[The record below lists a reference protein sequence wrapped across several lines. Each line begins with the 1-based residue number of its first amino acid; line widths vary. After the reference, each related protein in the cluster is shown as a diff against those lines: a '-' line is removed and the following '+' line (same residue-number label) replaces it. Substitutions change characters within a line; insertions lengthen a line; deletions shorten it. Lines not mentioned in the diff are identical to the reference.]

1 MNDGTNKN
9 KEKIKGITLSAE
21 QQAAFDQ
28 CTDSNSNIFII
39 NGRPGTGKTT
49 MAFYIVQ
56 HYLDKGDAVALCA
69 PTGRA
74 ARRLSEM
81 TGHQASTI
89 HRLLSYK
96 PSADSGGF
104 EYNKNNPLPHTLIV
118 VDESSMVDITLFY
131 HLLEALSENCK
142 LILVGDP
149 YQLPPVGPGAP
160 FRDLIRSGEVPCYEL
175 MTIHRQA
182 AGNNI
187 ITAAHAILDGNPSG
201 IEWDGESLDLQLV
214 SLGKGDD
221 CDPDEIVDY
230 IEEEI
235 FRSKH
240 KYGLPRTNT
249 QILAPMRKA
258 TVGITSMN
266 ARFQNAFNPPTNMKK
281 EYMHSG
287 SKFREGDRIIQTK
300 NDYDLGVFNGD
311 LGVITRIKPGDSRD
325 ANGKKK
331 DVAMEVEFDDLA
343 TVQLRTADHL
353 NHIALAYA
361 MTIHKSQ
368 GSEYD
373 MVVIPCHRAHIWMW
387 SRPLIY
393 TALTR
398 AKKFCV
404 LVGDMS
410 VVSSAI
416 NNVRDDG
423 RMTYL
428 AERLQRHD
436 LESIGKA

>member
-1 MNDGTNKN
+1 MNE
-9 KEKIKGITLSAE
+9 EKIKKMITLSDE
-21 QQAAFDQ
+21 QQEAFDR
-28 CTDSNSNIFII
+28 CTSSNANIFII

-56 HYLDKGDAVALCA
+56 HYVNKGDYVALCA

-74 ARRLSEM
+74 ARRLSET
-81 TGHQASTI
+81 TGHPASTI
-89 HRLLSYK
+89 HRLLSFK
-96 PSADSGGF
+96 PGVGF
-104 EYNKNNPLPHTLIV
+104 EYNKKNLLPYSLIV
-118 VDESSMVDITLFY
+118 VDESSMVDIALFY
-131 HLLEALSENCK
+131 HLLEALPETCM

-182 AGNNI
+182 ADNNI

-214 SLGKGDD
+214 SLGKGED

-258 TVGITSMN
+258 AVGITSMN
-266 ARFQNAFNPPTNMKK
+266 TRFQNAFNPPTNMKK
-281 EYMHSG
+281 EYIHSG
-287 SKFREGDRIIQTK
+287 SKFREGDRIMQTK
-300 NDYDLGVFNGD
+300 NDYELGIFNGD
-311 LGVITRIKPGDSRD
+311 LGVITRVKPGDNKDTKDRLAPVDKSL
-325 ANGKKK
+325 K
-331 DVAMEVEFDDLA
+331 DVAMEVEFDGIGTA
-343 TVQLRTADHL
+343 QLRTAEHL
-353 NHIALAYA
+353 NHITLAYA

-398 AKKFCV
+398 AKRFCV

-410 VVSSAI
+410 VVNSAI
-416 NNVRDDG
+416 NNVKDDG

-428 AERLQRHD
+428 AERLQRED
-436 LESIGKA
+436 LHESIIR

>member
-1 MNDGTNKN
+1 MT
-9 KEKIKGITLSAE
+9 KEAEIITLSDE
-21 QQAAFDQ
+21 QQEAFDH
-28 CTDSNSNIFII
+28 CTTSAANIFII

-56 HYLDKGDAVALCA
+56 YYLDGGDNVALCA

-74 ARRLSEM
+74 ARRLSEK

-89 HRLLSYK
+89 HRLLSYR
-96 PSADSGGF
+96 PRLGF
-104 EYNKNNPLPHTLIV
+104 EYNKDNPLPYSLIV
-118 VDESSMVDITLFY
+118 VDESSMIDITLFY
-131 HLLEALSENCK
+131 RLLEALPESCK

-160 FRDLIRSGEVPCYEL
+160 FRDLIKSGKVPGYEL
-175 MTIHRQA
+175 VTIHRQA
-182 AGNNI
+182 ADNNI
-187 ITAAHAILDGNPSG
+187 ITAAHAILDGNTSG

-221 CDPDEIVDY
+221 CDPDGIVDY

-240 KYGLPRTNT
+240 KYGLPRAST

-258 TVGITSMN
+258 VVGITSMN
-266 ARFQNAFNPPTNMKK
+266 IRFQNAFNPQTNMKK
-281 EYMHSG
+281 EYIHSG

-311 LGVITRIKPGDSRD
+311 LGVITRIKPDNS
-325 ANGKKK
+325 K
-331 DVAMEVEFDDLA
+331 DTVMEVEFDDLG
-343 TVQLRTADHL
+343 TVQLKTSMHL
-353 NHIALAYA
+353 NHITLAYA

-373 MVVIPCHRAHIWMW
+373 MVVIPCHRSHIWMW

-416 NNVRDDG
+416 NNVKDDG

-428 AERLQRHD
+428 AERLQRED
-436 LESIGKA
+436 LESGLGDVDLGNGL